1 MIHQLAGKVTWY
13 DAQRK
18 RYRCRLFY
26 RATHLNRFVLRLSRL
41 TNLYHVHGY
50 EKAGL

>member
-1 MIHQLAGKVTWY
+1 MTPQLAGKVTWY

-26 RATHLNRFVLRLSRL
+26 RATRLNRFVLGLSRL
-41 TNLYHVHGY
+41 TNLYHVHGH
-50 EKAGL
+50 EKED